1 MQMRAPL
8 IEGDTSTSKGV
19 GESALLSRLDPGS
32 LPFEDADLQVLP
44 RLRRSVLLVSIAGNC
59 GVQLKLNA
67 NCTSVATGCFQNSR
81 ERFRMHPLLS
91 EIKTAISQRNRDGAG
106 ILPSV
111 EGTRQKCDQRGS
123 NDGRKPEQGDHP
135 PAFDSACRSFDR
147 NDRLLASFWSP
158 NRK

>member
-1 MQMRAPL
+1 MRAPL

-19 GESALLSRLDPGS
+19 GESALLSRLDLGS

-44 RLRRSVLLVSIAGNC
+44 RLRRPVLLVSIAGNC

-67 NCTSVATGCFQNSR
+67 NCTSVATGGFQNSR

-91 EIKTAISQRNRDGAG
+91 EIKTAISQRNRDRAG
-106 ILPSV
+106 ILLSV

-147 NDRLLASFWSP
+147 NDRLLASF
-158 NRK
+158 